1 MNVPDVEE
9 EEAVRRSPPPPR
21 NDIETIFMTH
31 PHKHGSMSMSDNFSE
46 TGAAAIVAAI
56 LLTQRGTMT
65 PSQGDVDEA
74 AASAARIIK
83 AARAALHADEP
94 EPARRTGFSS

>member
-1 MNVPDVEE
+1 MAN
-9 EEAVRRSPPPPR
+9 
-21 NDIETIFMTH
+21 T
-31 PHKHGSMSMSDNFSE
+31 HKHGGLSMSDNFSE
-46 TGAAAIVAAI
+46 AGAAAIVAAI
-56 LLTQRGTMT
+56 LLAQRGTMT

-94 EPARRTGFSS
+94 EPARRTGFGSANYPNT